1 MKSLKIGK
9 SIDLDA
15 VNPKNFAIVI
25 EVGGGDTL
33 LKDGNDV
40 LASFKEQTGEKA
52 SGLTEALTFYTKDNS
67 RNGYEMLLAK
77 DGTLYSLDWV

>member
-9 SIDLDA
+9 SVDLDSI
-15 VNPKNFAIVI
+15 NPKNFAIVI

-33 LKDGNDV
+33 LQDGDEV
-40 LASFKEQTGEKA
+40 LANFKNMTGKDA
-52 SGLTEALTFYTKDNS
+52 TGLTEALTNYTKDNS

-77 DGTLYSLDWV
+77 DGTLYSLDWI

>member
-9 SIDLDA
+9 SVDLDSI
-15 VNPKNFAIVI
+15 NPKNFAIVI

-33 LKDGNDV
+33 LQDGDEV
-40 LASFKEQTGEKA
+40 LANFKNMTGKDA
-52 SGLTEALTFYTKDNS
+52 TGLTEALTNYTKDNS

-77 DGTLYSLDWV
+77 DDTLYSLDWI